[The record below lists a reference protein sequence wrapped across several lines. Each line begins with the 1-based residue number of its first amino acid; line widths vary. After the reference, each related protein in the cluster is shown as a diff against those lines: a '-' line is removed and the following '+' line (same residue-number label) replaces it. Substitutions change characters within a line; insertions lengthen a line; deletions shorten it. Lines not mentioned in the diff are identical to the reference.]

1 MSIVTVEGLAKS
13 YGAQDVFADVSFA
26 IARGDKIALVGPNGA
41 GKTTLLRILVGL
53 EEPTDGRVHRARG
66 LRSGYL
72 PQRPSLDSQ
81 RTLHGEML
89 EVLSALRRQQQD
101 LLALAH
107 EMAQADDPTEAMARY
122 AEAEQRF
129 ELAGGYEYENRIQRV
144 LSGLGFGPESY
155 EQPITI
161 LSGGQVTRAM
171 LARLLLQE
179 PDLLVLDEPTNYLD
193 LEALEWLEGYLQD
206 WRQSLLV
213 VSHDRY
219 FLNKVVSRV
228 WELSWGALE
237 TYRGNYD
244 GYVQQREA
252 LLERRRREYEEQQA
266 TIAKTEEFVRR
277 FKAGQRSKEA
287 RGRETRL
294 ARLERVEAPKTR
306 RQMHLRL
313 STSLRAGD
321 NVLRSD
327 GAAIGYRETP
337 ESEDGCQAAGGTPH
351 VLFQT
356 GEFLMQR
363 GQRVA
368 LLGPNG
374 SGKTTFLRAV
384 LGQTEPL
391 EGRIRIGASVRV
403 GYLPQTQDWLDGDK
417 TVLEQVFAVTD
428 LRLEQARALLGR
440 FLFTADDVDKPI
452 SALSGGERSRLA
464 LALLTVRGA
473 NLLLLDEPTTH
484 LDLESQE
491 VLQRVLSDFPGTILF
506 VSHDRYL
513 VDALAS
519 HVWVIREGRMRRFTG
534 GYSAY
539 LQALEAERTAGDQPS
554 RERRQPDERQEA
566 RRRERRQERDER
578 RRAERAHELEREIS
592 DLEEAL
598 AQLTDGIETAS
609 AARDVER
616 VQALSEEYRH
626 TEGRLTER
634 LHEWEACASAAE
646 VE

>member
-1 MSIVTVEGLAKS
+1 MSIVTAENLAKS
-13 YGAQDVFADVSFA
+13 FGAQDVFSGVTLS
-26 IARGDKIALVGPNGA
+26 IAHGDKIALVGPNGA
-41 GKTTLLRILVGL
+41 GKTTLLRILLGM

-66 LRSGYL
+66 LRMGHL
-72 PQRPSLDSQ
+72 PQQPLLDSQ
-81 RTLHGEML
+81 RTLHDEML
-89 EVLSALRRQQQD
+89 QVFAALRRQQHE

-107 EMAQADDPTEAMARY
+107 EMALADDPSEAMARY

-129 ELAGGYEYENRIQRV
+129 DLAGGYEYENRIQRV
-144 LSGLGFGPESY
+144 LSGLGFAPEGY
-155 EQPITI
+155 EQPMTT

-193 LEALEWLEGYLQD
+193 LDALEWLEGYLQE

-219 FLNKVVSRV
+219 FLNRVVSRV
-228 WELSWGALE
+228 WELNWGTLE
-237 TYRGNYD
+237 TYRGNYNS
-244 GYVQQREA
+244 YVVQREA
-252 LLERRRREYEEQQA
+252 LLERRRREYEEQQQLI
-266 TIAKTEEFVRR
+266 TKTEEFVRR
-277 FKAGQRSKEA
+277 YKAGQRSKEA
-287 RGRETRL
+287 KGRETRL
-294 ARLERVEAPKTR
+294 ARMERVEAPRAR
-306 RQMHLRL
+306 RQMHPRL

-327 GAAIGYRETP
+327 GAAIGYRTVPDE
-337 ESEDGCQAAGGTPH
+337 EGRGEGH
-351 VLFQT
+351 VLFET

-384 LGQTEPL
+384 MGQVEPL
-391 EGRIRIGASVRV
+391 AGRIRVGASVRI
-403 GYLPQTQDWLDGDK
+403 GYLPQTQDWLDADR
-417 TVLEQVFAVTD
+417 TVLEQILNATD
-428 LRLEQARALLGR
+428 LRLEQARALMGR
-440 FLFTADDVDKPI
+440 FLFGDEDVDKPVA
-452 SALSGGERSRLA
+452 ALSGGERSRLA
-464 LALLTVRGA
+464 LALLTIRGA

-491 VLQRVLSDFPGTILF
+491 ILQRVLLAFPGTILF

-513 VDALAS
+513 VDALAT
-519 HVWVIREGRMRRFTG
+519 HVWAISDGRMRSFKG

-539 LQALEAERTAGDQPS
+539 LSALEAERTAGDQPA
-554 RERRQPDERQEA
+554 RERHQTDERQEA

-578 RRAERAHELEREIS
+578 RRAERAQALEQEIGG
-592 DLEEAL
+592 LEESL
-598 AQLTDGIETAS
+598 AGLAAGIEAAS
-609 AARDVER
+609 AARDVGR
-616 VQALSEEYRH
+616 VQTLSEEYRQA
-626 TEGRLTER
+626 EARLSER
-634 LHEWEACASAAE
+634 LHEWEACASTAG

>member
-13 YGAQDVFADVSFA
+13 YGAQDVFAGVSFS

-41 GKTTLLRILVGL
+41 GKTTLLRILLGL
-53 EEPTDGRVHRARG
+53 EEPTEGRVHRART
-66 LRSGYL
+66 LRMGYL
-72 PQRPSLDSQ
+72 PQRPALDSQ

-89 EVLSALRRQQQD
+89 EVFAPLRRQQQE
-101 LLALAH
+101 LLALAQ
-107 EMAQADDPTEAMARY
+107 EMAHADDPTEAMARY

-129 ELAGGYEYENRIQRV
+129 ELAGGYEFENRIQRV
-144 LSGLGFGPESY
+144 LTGLGFGPESY
-155 EQPITI
+155 EQPMTI
-161 LSGGQVTRAM
+161 LSGGQITRAM

-193 LEALEWLEGYLQD
+193 LEALEWLEGYLQE

-244 GYVQQREA
+244 SYVQQREA
-252 LLERRRREYEEQQA
+252 LLERRRREYEEQQEH
-266 TIAKTEEFVRR
+266 IAKTEEFVRR
-277 FKAGQRSKEA
+277 YKAGQRSKEA
-287 RGRETRL
+287 KGRETRL
-294 ARLERVEAPKTR
+294 ARLERIEAPRTR

-327 GAAIGYRETP
+327 GVTIGYREAA
-337 ESEDGCQAAGGTPH
+337 SDGDACGAPHALFEAGELL
-351 VLFQT
+351 V
-356 GEFLMQR
+356 QR
-363 GQRVA
+363 GDRVA

-374 SGKTTFLRAV
+374 SGKTTFLRAI
-384 LGQTEPL
+384 LGQVEPL

-403 GYLPQTQDWLDGDK
+403 GYLPQTQDWLDADK
-417 TVLEQVFAVTD
+417 TVLEQVFAVTG

-440 FLFTADDVDKPI
+440 FLFGAEDVDKPVA
-452 SALSGGERSRLA
+452 ALSGGERSRLA
-464 LALLTVRGA
+464 LALLTIRGA
-473 NLLLLDEPTTH
+473 NVLLLDEPTTH

-491 VLQRVLSDFPGTILF
+491 VLQRVLSDFGGTILF

-513 VDALAS
+513 VDALAT
-519 HVWVIREGRMRRFTG
+519 HVWVIRDGRMHRYTG

-539 LQALEAERTAGDQPS
+539 LQALEAERTAGDQRS
-554 RERRQPDERQEA
+554 SERRQVDGRQEA

-578 RRAERAHELEREIS
+578 RLAERARELEHEIAA
-592 DLEEAL
+592 LEGAL
-598 AQLTDGIETAS
+598 AELTAGIEHAS

-616 VQALSEEYRH
+616 VQTLSEEYRQ
-626 TEGRLTER
+626 TERSLSER